1 MQTRKLTL
9 SAILTALGLI
19 LGLLERF
26 VPLPLPG
33 VKLGL
38 ANIVTLFALYTV
50 GVPYAAGILAV
61 RCILGSIFSGS
72 VTGLIYSLTGG
83 ALSLLTMALI
93 KRTGY
98 FSVYGVS
105 TLGSAFHHIG
115 QVIAVSLV
123 MSSPSVFLY
132 LPVMLTVSV
141 GTGLL
146 IAFITCGVLRVPAL
160 SGKVES
166 L

>member
-19 LGLLERF
+19 LGLMERYI
-26 VPLPLPG
+26 PLPLPG

-38 ANIVTLFALYTV
+38 ANIVTLFALYSI
-50 GVPYAAGILAV
+50 GLPCAAGILAV
-61 RCILGSIFSGS
+61 RCILGSILAGS
-72 VTGLIYSLTGG
+72 VTGLIYSLSGG
-83 ALSLLTMALI
+83 FLSLLVMILV
-93 KRTGY
+93 KRTCR

-105 TLGSAFHHIG
+105 VLGSAAHHVG
-115 QVIAVSLV
+115 QVLAASLV
-123 MSSPSVFLY
+123 MSTPSVFLY

-146 IAFITCGVLRVPAL
+146 TACIACGVMRVLPAG
-160 SGKVES
+160 GKAES
-166 L
+166 V